1 MGSRVFRLL
10 RCFGWFSRVVRWL
23 LGSLEWLLGGHRWL
37 LAFWVVAR
45 ML

>member
-1 MGSRVFRLL
+1 MFWVVFKGL
-10 RCFGWFSRVVRWL
+10 RWL

-37 LAFWVVAR
+37 LAFGVVAR